1 MGCNDA
7 EVPKMGRGKKGKAS
21 YYGNQILMNNRQPNR
36 RRGRGNNRTQQQ
48 NRGGGD
54 YQNRIDNRARGNAA
68 QMLEKYK
75 KLAND
80 AQLNGDRVQAE
91 YYHQF
96 ADHYFR
102 VLADAKARQEEQQAA
117 RQARWQERRG
127 SDEGDYGVEGDR
139 DTSDGSYDPYASQHR
154 PTESDDGDDGDMAV
168 ENASDS
174 EDVDVDG
181 DREAP
186 RRRDQS
192 RGDRNDRNSGR
203 NRALRERQNFD
214 RRPSREDRN
223 EARVDTSEKGD
234 IFGDASDEQ
243 PTREIKRPARR
254 PRKVEIDDAP
264 ATLDLAALP
273 PAIGAGDED
282 APVKKPRATRR
293 PRKAEDVSAEAA
305 E

>member
-1 MGCNDA
+1 
-7 EVPKMGRGKKGKAS
+7 
-21 YYGNQILMNNRQPNR
+21 MNNRQPNR
-36 RRGRGNNRTQQQ
+36 RRGRGNNRAQQQ

-127 SDEGDYGVEGDR
+127 SDEGYYGDEGDR
-139 DTSDGSYDPYASQHR
+139 DTTEGSYDPYASQHHA
-154 PTESDDGDDGDMAV
+154 TATDNDGDGQGNADTDFSSD
-168 ENASDS
+168 END
-174 EDVDVDG
+174 
-181 DREAP
+181 AP
-186 RRRDQS
+186 RRQQRDTG
-192 RGDRNDRNSGR
+192 RGQNRGQNRDRGPREPRSYDRQYDDRPTQGR
-203 NRALRERQNFD
+203 RAGADDAAPESNAELTQGDEMAS
-214 RRPSREDRN
+214 P
-223 EARVDTSEKGD
+223 ARAPRAT
-234 IFGDASDEQ
+234 
-243 PTREIKRPARR
+243 KRPGRR
-254 PRKVEIDDAP
+254 PRAESGDDAP

-273 PAIGAGDED
+273 PAIGGGEED

-293 PRKAEDVSAEAA
+293 PRKAEDTVEAA

>member
-1 MGCNDA
+1 
-7 EVPKMGRGKKGKAS
+7 
-21 YYGNQILMNNRQPNR
+21 MNNRQPNR
-36 RRGRGNNRTQQQ
+36 RRGRGNNRAQQQ

-139 DTSDGSYDPYASQHR
+139 EANEGSYDPYASQHR
-154 PTESDDGDDGDMAV
+154 SSETDEGDEGESATGHGSDDDDFT
-168 ENASDS
+168 S
-174 EDVDVDG
+174 ESE
-181 DREAP
+181 REAP
-186 RRRDQS
+186 RRQPREQS
-192 RGDRNDRNSGR
+192 RGDRYDRNAGR
-203 NRALRERQNFD
+203 NRATRERQD
-214 RRPSREDRN
+214 SERRPSRGDREDDRADAAETN
-223 EARVDTSEKGD
+223 DM
-234 IFGDASDEQ
+234 FGDASDAR
-243 PTREIKRPARR
+243 PAREVKRPARR
-254 PRKVEIDDAP
+254 PRKVDADDSP

-282 APVKKPRATRR
+282 TLVKKPRTTRR
-293 PRKAEDVSAEAA
+293 PRKSEDASAEAA